1 MAELL
6 SVYRMADQLGLVLA
20 LLAVVSIFAAVRRS
34 ERIKP
39 EKKADG

>member
-1 MAELL
+1 MHELL
-6 SVYRMADQLGLVLA
+6 NIYFTVDRLGPVLA
-20 LLAVVSIFAAVRRS
+20 LLAVVGTFAAVRRS